1 MSFQHQEIKLRR
13 KCPFLTSCSKACSHL
28 QVSQLLWAQDE
39 ATHLV
44 PKLACSR
51 KAVGFWDCCFLG
63 QCLGQKMKAVIKS
76 QSFTSLFFLLCAWGG
91 GTLAEV
97 WPGDGTHRCSTA
109 ELQLQPPVVSKAH
122 VVEPTANLGKG
133 AHKLGKRL
141 LFHCSKN
148 QLWKLQSI

>member
-28 QVSQLLWAQDE
+28 QVGQLLWAQDE
-39 ATHLV
+39 ATYLV

-91 GTLAEV
+91 GY
-97 WPGDGTHRCSTA
+97 
-109 ELQLQPPVVSKAH
+109 
-122 VVEPTANLGKG
+122 LGRG
-133 AHKLGKRL
+133 VTRRRDTQVL
-141 LFHCSKN
+141 HCRASVAASCC
-148 QLWKLQSI
+148 LQSSCS